1 MRGGHRTPNGQHI
14 PRTGAPRSVVR
25 LGAVRV
31 LNRLEP
37 GIPPGVLAPLTDSN
51 GVTNWDHGSLGV
63 WHDRDAAA
71 RGAYGPEEGL
81 LDVTAPPFS
90 ADPTGVADAT
100 DALQAAIDFS
110 RDNYLTPWLRV
121 GVYRVTRSLRL
132 IQRTRLA
139 SIGSAQLNL
148 TSNYCSQRFST
159 WALRGEVTLSDAD
172 GAAGPTTDADG
183 AWIPRVGRAT
193 LLVRPH
199 TPAFGLLHEV
209 CRVVTFA
216 LFLTLM
222 FALAHSA

>member
-1 MRGGHRTPNGQHI
+1 MRGGHRTPHI

-31 LNRLEP
+31 LNCLEP

-63 WHDRDAAA
+63 WHDRDAEA

-90 ADPTGVADAT
+90 ADPTGVAGAT

-183 AWIPRVGRAT
+183 AWMPRVGRAT

-216 LFLTLM
+216 LFLTLV